1 MFRARNSHL
10 LLFITF
16 SVFPEMIFS
25 QDNILPDNLITKS
38 VVVRKKPEFHYSVGS
53 NFMFMPR
60 FGSVSGVD
68 FRPVLVYPVSQKLSV
83 EAGLI
88 AGHYFTSFKNSL
100 LDQAIGGGYY
110 SLSMFGSATYH
121 VSPALSFY
129 GTGIKQLAGTN
140 PMLNMY
146 GNSFSI
152 GSTLKLGNITLGA
165 EFHVRDQYDFNPY
178 PRFGGSHSYFPTYP
192 W

>member
-1 MFRARNSHL
+1 MKRLRNYTLIIICAVSL
-10 LLFITF
+10 I
-16 SVFPEMIFS
+16 PEKAFS
-25 QDNILPDNLITKS
+25 QYNLVPDSLFSNS
-38 VVVRKKPEFHYSVGS
+38 VVIRKKPEFHYSAGS
-53 NFMFMPR
+53 SFMYMPR

-68 FRPVLVYPVSQKLSV
+68 FRPVLVYPVTGKLSV

-100 LDQAIGGGYY
+100 LEQAIGGGYS
-110 SLSMFGSATYH
+110 SLSLFGSATYH
-121 VSPALSFY
+121 VSPVLSFY
-129 GTGIKQLAGTN
+129 GIGIKQLAGTN

-152 GSTLKLGNITLGA
+152 GSSLKLGNITLGA